1 MSDENEITKGSGS
14 EDGTDDQVP
23 PKKSTLNPNDFMRE
37 RRPELFSDTQVDS
50 APQINKEVFEYH
62 LETLTNRKQEIEFE
76 HFCRK
81 LAEKEICP
89 NLRLQT
95 GPTGGGDSK
104 VDSESYPVAEK
115 IAERW
120 WIGSPSSAAE
130 RWAFAFSAK
139 KDWKSKVKDDVKSI
153 WSTGRDYKLIYFIS
167 NQFAPDKVRA
177 SCEDALSKE
186 TGVPVHILD
195 RSWIVEK
202 VLASN
207 KRQLETYLAA
217 LRIDNVQEE
226 MRSRPGPRD
235 TARLEELE
243 ELDRQIDDSSRYV
256 GARYQLVEDFLRTAL
271 LARGLER
278 ARTEVEGRFVRAESL
293 ARDSSHNQQRLRI
306 AYNRAWTAFVWY
318 EDFGEFNRIYDEVE
332 EYARASAQVHDVDLL
347 LNLWILLLPSI
358 TNGWIEEQAAK
369 IEARSLNLKV
379 MLETLL
385 ADSSRPSTALQA
397 RTGLI
402 LMQNAQARDHGKFE
416 EVEKSWCD
424 LAEVVD
430 ESDGLVD
437 YPVERIS
444 KLVGELGVYCDSPAF
459 DALYDRLASAMKLRQ
474 SDGAAGISYGKRAQ
488 QKIGLEK
495 PYEAIQ
501 WAGKAEEL
509 LAKEEY
515 REEFTFTLILA
526 SYAYECVGLLWA
538 ARNKALAAVERTLG
552 PLVKEG
558 ILPPLAKLAVNRL
571 TWIEI
576 KLGRI
581 PHSLDAIVLARS
593 IAPLLDL
600 SDTQQEA
607 YAKQLEMQELAFSI
621 HFLNLPMKALP
632 ELTRLPGTLERLGLH
647 YARIALLFALGHE
660 QVLRDEGYIPQS
672 NDSEAIQR
680 IFEQWHDQPATE
692 DIAPQPMLIVGKISR
707 MKSTILGVELVVQT
721 PNSATSFSVAES
733 LLGALE
739 AFLAT
744 SDEQFV
750 LPHLERITIV
760 ISSSNQLQGVP
771 QISFSENNS
780 DRVEVL
786 HPEKLD
792 FANVCEQQA
801 YLDWL
806 QNSIVKISCRFLII
820 KDVEK
825 WLEQVAGQE
834 RGLSRAMAFGNTLTL
849 HKNVFGETPR
859 IRLVDWLVRSD
870 KSYGVLRKKKWMV
883 KKAAGTDGT
892 KELRKPGSASPRC
905 EVLDKEQI
913 KHTDR
918 RILSPID
925 APLWEKANWRA
936 TLFAC
941 ASDGPPILAF
951 AFEDGR
957 AGESI
962 FRAWNNQWGGKF
974 QDDVLRIAVIRG
986 LSKRNP
992 AEYAITVGPN
1002 TRRMAGNEKRFT
1014 LILSRINRMSP
1025 KTSTHLEN
1033 FVESYNK
1040 IGSFLLAP
1048 ARINEDGQV
1057 SEMPSFQFAIAKR
1070 RLELREAWQIGENDP
1085 DIGALDEDDDPIIP
1099 RGVVDPPINEAMK
1112 QIRALREPRS

>member
-1 MSDENEITKGSGS
+1 MS
-14 EDGTDDQVP
+14 
-23 PKKSTLNPNDFMRE
+23 
-37 RRPELFSDTQVDS
+37 
-50 APQINKEVFEYH
+50 
-62 LETLTNRKQEIEFE
+62 
-76 HFCRK
+76 
-81 LAEKEICP
+81 
-89 NLRLQT
+89 
-95 GPTGGGDSK
+95 
-104 VDSESYPVAEK
+104 
-115 IAERW
+115 
-120 WIGSPSSAAE
+120 
-130 RWAFAFSAK
+130 
-139 KDWKSKVKDDVKSI
+139 
-153 WSTGRDYKLIYFIS
+153 
-167 NQFAPDKVRA
+167 
-177 SCEDALSKE
+177 
-186 TGVPVHILD
+186 
-195 RSWIVEK
+195 
-202 VLASN
+202 
-207 KRQLETYLAA
+207 
-217 LRIDNVQEE
+217 
-226 MRSRPGPRD
+226 
-235 TARLEELE
+235 
-243 ELDRQIDDSSRYV
+243 
-256 GARYQLVEDFLRTAL
+256 
-271 LARGLER
+271 
-278 ARTEVEGRFVRAESL
+278 RTEVEGRFERADRL
-293 ARDSSHNQQRLRI
+293 ARDSSHNQQQLRI

-318 EDFGEFNRIYDEVE
+318 EDFGDFNRIYDEVE

-402 LMQNAQARDHGKFE
+402 LMQNAQARDNGKFE

-474 SDGAAGISYGKRAQ
+474 SDGAAGMSYGKRAQ

-538 ARNKALAAVERTLG
+538 ARNKALAAVERAVG

-647 YARIALLFALGHE
+647 YARIALLFTLGHE
-660 QVLRDEGYIPQS
+660 QVLRDEGYVPQS

-707 MKSTILGVELVVQT
+707 MKSTILGVEIVVQT

-750 LPHLERITIV
+750 LPHRERITIE

-771 QISFSENNS
+771 QVNFPENDR
-780 DRVEVL
+780 DRVYIL
-786 HPEKLD
+786 HPAKLKLGD
-792 FANVCEQQA
+792 VGEQQA
-801 YLDWL
+801 YMDWL
-806 QNSIVKISCRFLII
+806 KHSIVEIFCRFLKID
-820 KDVEK
+820 DVEG

-834 RGLSRAMAFGNTLTL
+834 RGFSRAIAFGNSLTIQE
-849 HKNVFGETPR
+849 NVFGETPR
-859 IRLVDWLVRSD
+859 VRLADWLDSND
-870 KSYGVLRKKKWMV
+870 KSYAVLRKKHWMV
-883 KKAAGTDGT
+883 NRAEGKGEPL
-892 KELRKPGSASPRC
+892 ELRRVEGGSLSA
-905 EVLDKEQI
+905 EMKDKEQL

-918 RILSPID
+918 RFYSPID
-925 APLWEKANWRA
+925 APLWDQANWKG
-936 TLFAC
+936 TLFV
-941 ASDGPPILAF
+941 SFPDRPPILGIAF
-951 AFEDGR
+951 DDLN
-957 AGESI
+957 AGEAI
-962 FRAWNNQWGGKF
+962 FRTWKKRWGSKSR
-974 QDDVLRIAVIRG
+974 DEDLRIAFITSV
-986 LSKRNP
+986 SKLNP
-992 AEYAITVGPN
+992 AGYLVTLGPYL
-1002 TRRMAGNEKRFT
+1002 RPEEEHHGKVVSYLF
-1014 LILSRINRMSP
+1014 RINRMLPNASTNL
-1025 KTSTHLEN
+1025 KT
-1033 FVESYNK
+1033 FIASYNK
-1040 IGSFLLAP
+1040 FGRYFVVP
-1048 ARINEDGQV
+1048 AQFGETGNIV
-1057 SEMPSFQFAIAKR
+1057 EMLSLKYFITKR
-1070 RLELREAWQIGENDP
+1070 RLEVREAWQIGENDH
-1085 DIGALDEDDDPIIP
+1085 DICALELIEDPIIP
-1099 RGVVDPPINEAMK
+1099 EGVVDPPIIDALR
-1112 QIRALREPRS
+1112 QIRTLRNPRS